1 MQFGTQLTPADLQT
15 LPGMALNLAAWSTYQ
30 LASLKMDLF
39 TSSADKLRQ
48 QHCLPLAGSPCPLV
62 ESLRRLRGL
71 PSQRCRPLVEVTM
84 STFLVEYPRPLP
96 PNVVLVGPGEAPL
109 AGFWGV
115 GCQLPPHGACSGCFL
130 GGG

>member
-30 LASLKMDLF
+30 LASLKMDMF

-48 QHCLPLAGSPCPLV
+48 QYGLPLAGSPCPLV

-96 PNVVLVGPGEAPL
+96 PNVVLVGPGE
-109 AGFWGV
+109 
-115 GCQLPPHGACSGCFL
+115 
-130 GGG
+130 